1 MLKLLQ
7 CDIAI
12 VGGGMTGSLLAYAIL
27 TLSPE
32 LNVVLIDDNEAHL
45 SIEAGKGK
53 HPGFDARSIALS
65 IGSCKLLDELGLW
78 DTVKSKA
85 QAIEHIDISDRGHWG
100 MLTLIPEAGVFG
112 YVVELQDI
120 GELLARKLSLFK
132 SLTRLYANSVTQIDK
147 QLESIHCS
155 LSGGQK
161 LTAKLIVAAD
171 GADSKTRELLAVSSS
186 SFDYQCSAIIA
197 NLRTSKPHCNQAF
210 ERFTEFG
217 PIALLPLTDNRY
229 SLVWSVA
236 NEQLNALS
244 ALDDDSFLKELQQA
258 FGFRA
263 AVFQEVGKRDVY
275 PLKLTK
281 TEKPVT
287 HRGVCIGNA
296 AHALHPVMGQGFNL
310 AMRDLYLLAQSIKAV
325 KNSKNIGD
333 YQMIN
338 QYWNSRISDHK
349 KTILMTDSMVPV
361 FSSTSWPFILGR
373 NVVLQA
379 MSCLPQLAEPIVKQA
394 KGVLKQ

>member
-1 MLKLLQ
+1 
-7 CDIAI
+7 
-12 VGGGMTGSLLAYAIL
+12 MTGSLLAYAIL

-32 LNVVLIDDNEAHL
+32 LHVVLIDENEAQL
-45 SIEAGKGK
+45 QQGK

-65 IGSCKLLDELGLW
+65 IGSCKLLDDLGLW
-78 DTVKSKA
+78 GSVKSKA
-85 QAIEHIDISDRGHWG
+85 QPIDHINISDRGHCG
-100 MLTLIPEAGVFG
+100 LLTLEPETDAFG

-120 GELLARKLSLFK
+120 GQLLARKLSRFK
-132 SLTRLYANSVTQIDK
+132 SLTRLYANSVTQIEK
-147 QLESIHCS
+147 QSESIHCS
-155 LSGGQK
+155 LSGDQK

-171 GADSKTRELLAVSSS
+171 GANSKTRELLAVSSS
-186 SFDYQCSAIIA
+186 RFDYQCSAIIA
-197 NLRTSKPHCNQAF
+197 NLRTSEPHKNQAF

-236 NEQLNALS
+236 NEQLKALS
-244 ALDDDSFLKELQQA
+244 ELDENSFLKELQQA

-263 AVFQEVGKRDVY
+263 AIFQEVGKRDVY

-281 TEKPVT
+281 TEKPIT
-287 HRGVCIGNA
+287 HRSICIGNA

-310 AMRDLYLLAQSIKAV
+310 AMRDLYQLALTIKNV
-325 KNSKNIGD
+325 TKRENIGD
-333 YQMIN
+333 YLMIN
-338 QYWNSRISDHK
+338 QYWNTRKKDHK
-349 KTILMTDSMVPV
+349 KTILMTDAMVHI
-361 FSSTSWPFILGR
+361 FSSTSSPVVIGR
-373 NVVLQA
+373 NISLQV